1 MVPWIFLGVSV
12 WGALF
17 TWVATRPPQRPR
29 WLSPVVFFAGWLT
42 GELAAHH
49 VAWQAVATIAFVWA
63 GALAAWPGWL
73 GLGITLASWAGLLAS
88 LRTARGTHEV
98 VERSLVEVLGPDYA
112 SRVHPEVAQRHAAP
126 PPPRLQ
132 RLNPFRF
139 RDPGVRVVSDIAY
152 APEHGRRG
160 LLDVYAPSAG
170 ASRAPVLFQIHGG
183 GWMIGDK
190 RQQAQPLMTHLA
202 RRGWVCVS
210 ANYRLSPK
218 ATFPDQIVD
227 CKRALRW
234 IRDHVAEYGGDPD
247 FVIATGGSAGGHLSS
262 LLALTANDP
271 AFQPGFETADTRV
284 EGCVPFYGVY
294 DFSNAYGTQPDDGFL
309 RVLER
314 FIMKRPFATH
324 RDEYE
329 QASPMHRIHSGAPPF
344 LVIHGS
350 HDSLAPVTE
359 ARVFVDLLRKTS
371 RNAVGYVELPAAQ
384 HAFEVFHSPRTSH
397 VIQAVDRFLASLYSE
412 YLGRAGLSAAPAG
425 SIDSARLRG
434 ASD

>member
-1 MVPWIFLGVSV
+1 MVPWVFLAVSL

-17 TWVATRPPQRPR
+17 TWVAIRPPQRPR
-29 WLSPVVFFAGWLT
+29 WLNVAVFFAGWLT
-42 GELAAHH
+42 SELAAHH

-63 GALAAWPGWL
+63 GALEAWPGWL

-88 LRTARGTHEV
+88 LRTARGARDV

-112 SRVHPEVAQRHAAP
+112 SRVHPEVAQRHAAA

-132 RLNPFRF
+132 RVNPFRF
-139 RDPGVRVVSDIAY
+139 RDPGVRVVGDLAY
-152 APEHGRRG
+152 APEHGHRG
-160 LLDVYAPSAG
+160 LLDVYVPSAG

-183 GWMIGDK
+183 GWMIGEK
-190 RQQAQPLMTHLA
+190 RQQALPLMMHLA

-218 ATFPDQIVD
+218 ATFPDHVVD

-234 IRDHVAEYGGDPD
+234 IRDHVAEHGGDPD
-247 FVIATGGSAGGHLSS
+247 FVVVTGGSAGGHLSS

-271 AFQPGFETADTRV
+271 AFQPGFEEADTRV

-294 DFSNAYGTQPDDGFL
+294 DFTNAYGTQPDDGIL
-309 RVLER
+309 KMLER
-314 FIMKRPFATH
+314 FVMKRPFATH

-329 QASPMHRIHSGAPPF
+329 QASPMHRIHAGAPPF
-344 LVIHGS
+344 LVIHGT
-350 HDSLAPVTE
+350 HYSLAPVAE
-359 ARVFVDLLRKTS
+359 ARVFVELLRKTS
-371 RNAVGYVELPAAQ
+371 RAAVGYVELPAAQ

-412 YLGRAGLSAAPAG
+412 YL
-425 SIDSARLRG
+425 SAR
-434 ASD
+434 A